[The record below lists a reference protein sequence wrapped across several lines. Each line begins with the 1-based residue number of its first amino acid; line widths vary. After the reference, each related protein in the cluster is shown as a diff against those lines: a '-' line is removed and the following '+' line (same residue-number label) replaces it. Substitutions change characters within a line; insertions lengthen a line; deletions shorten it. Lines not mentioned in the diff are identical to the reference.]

1 MQLDTG
7 KKRIEGKDMGLGDW
21 ILTKTIKNTI
31 ASMDFATGGDNHNME
46 RALFWAS
53 TRSSEVDIMAHLRWI
68 ERFPQHSISKEGA
81 TAADIVKADLEKG
94 LVPEHNETK
103 AEKVRALIDQEIRK
117 GML

>member
-1 MQLDTG
+1 
-7 KKRIEGKDMGLGDW
+7 MGLGDW

-31 ASMDFATGGDNHNME
+31 SSMNSTTGGDNYNME
-46 RALFWAS
+46 PALFWAS

-81 TAADIVKADLEKG
+81 TAADIVKAALEKE